1 MTAKPKEPKPWEPN
15 NMQRAF
21 IMEMVD
27 PRMKGAEAARRAG
40 YAAKSA
46 NVTASQ
52 LLSNPNI
59 SAAIAAERKKFWDAK
74 AMSREEM
81 VAEISN
87 IARFDMGRI
96 LHVTKDGDPF
106 IDLSKA
112 DEDDMRA
119 LGAVEVEDF
128 TLGRGDDARDVRR
141 VKAKPFDKLKALDL
155 LAKVQGHLK
164 DPSVKVDIT
173 IDFASEMAEAEKR
186 VAKAREQQ

>member
-1 MTAKPKEPKPWEPN
+1 MTSSSDPKPWTPN
-15 NMQRAF
+15 GMQRIF

-27 PRMKGAEAARRAG
+27 PRMKATEAARRAG
-40 YAAKSA
+40 YAQKSA
-46 NVTASQ
+46 HVTGSQ

-59 SAAIAAERKKFWDAK
+59 SAAIAEERKKFWDAK

-96 LHVTKDGDPF
+96 LHVTSDGDPF

-112 DEDDMRA
+112 DADDLRA

>member
-1 MTAKPKEPKPWEPN
+1 
-15 NMQRAF
+15 
-21 IMEMVD
+21 MVD
-27 PRMKGAEAARRAG
+27 PRMKGAEAARIAG
-40 YAAKSA
+40 SPERSA
-46 NVTASQ
+46 RQQAHKWLTNSD
-52 LLSNPNI
+52 I
-59 SAAIAAERKKFWDAK
+59 SAAIATERKKFWEAK

-112 DEDDMRA
+112 DADDMRA

-164 DPSVKVDIT
+164 DPSVKVDVT
-173 IDFASEMAEAEKR
+173 IDFASAMAEAESR
-186 VAKAREQQ
+186 VAKARE

>member
-1 MTAKPKEPKPWEPN
+1 MTAKPEPKPWKPTN
-15 NMQRAF
+15 QQRLF
-21 IMEMVD
+21 IEAMVD
-27 PRMKGAEAARRAG
+27 PRMKGAEAARIAG
-40 YAAKSA
+40 SPEGSA
-46 NVTASQ
+46 RQQAHKWLTNSD
-52 LLSNPNI
+52 I

-128 TLGRGDDARDVRR
+128 TIGRGDDARDVRR